1 MRRHEAVALEGAQ
14 HLLDQ
19 RFRISRTGLSA
30 GVYFDRI
37 CGLIH
42 ADSYYTLLHRAGM
55 EARRCCLRGLPLI
68 KAAWPRRSRRLRKN
82 NFRSLPFSLIS
93 HRKKDHYAGAESENR
108 RRRPKADF
116 FAPD

>member
-1 MRRHEAVALEGAQ
+1 MHAVVWGGSRCSSAGLSHGVIVELTRQIAAAAVVMNHQSEHFVRVVPLINLVPAFRANPMRRHEAVALEGAQ

-42 ADSYYTLLHRAGM
+42 ADSYYTLLHRA
-55 EARRCCLRGLPLI
+55 
-68 KAAWPRRSRRLRKN
+68 
-82 NFRSLPFSLIS
+82 
-93 HRKKDHYAGAESENR
+93 
-108 RRRPKADF
+108 
-116 FAPD
+116 